1 MKAFF
6 LFAVI
11 QNYIKTSR
19 KRDNELVQM
28 FVCVTTPLGS
38 SGNVIKIINTL
49 DLKGH
54 MSPPFNEGK
63 IAPWITDFGQVNNHA
78 LG

>member
-1 MKAFF
+1 MKALL

-11 QNYIKTSR
+11 QNHIKTSR

-38 SGNVIKIINTL
+38 SGNVIQIINAL
-49 DLKGH
+49 NLKGH
-54 MSPPFNEGK
+54 MPPSFNERK
-63 IAPWITDFGQVNNHA
+63 IAPWITDFGQVNNPA